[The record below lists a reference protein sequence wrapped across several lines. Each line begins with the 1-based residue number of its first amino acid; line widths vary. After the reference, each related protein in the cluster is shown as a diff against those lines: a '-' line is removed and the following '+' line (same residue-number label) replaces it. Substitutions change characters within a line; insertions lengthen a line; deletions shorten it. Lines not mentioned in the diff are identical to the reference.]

1 MRLPEVLGV
10 GDGVL
15 DVYIRIGTTERFKSI
30 FPDAVDGC
38 RVKITETVACNSGI
52 VYSPRPCK

>member
-38 RVKITETVACNSGI
+38 RVKITETVPAT
-52 VYSPRPCK
+52 PA